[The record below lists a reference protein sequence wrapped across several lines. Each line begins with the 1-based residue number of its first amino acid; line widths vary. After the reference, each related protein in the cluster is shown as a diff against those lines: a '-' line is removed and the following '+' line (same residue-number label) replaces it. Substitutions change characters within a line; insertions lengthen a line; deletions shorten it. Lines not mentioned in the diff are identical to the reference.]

1 MSLHSLI
8 LQHVSSKTK
17 DMIFPKRPIPLW
29 LHPRKLTRLCN
40 NRFYLV
46 YLQIPPVVQKC
57 LLELLIFQTKIKSK
71 FLNCIWS
78 LCFFGFIQNMT
89 SIFSSW
95 HWLFEEISQLS
106 CRDQSVVLHSGYVW
120 FFPYEILWFD
130 LFLAS
135 SVNQNLCLKG
145 RLNSGETF
153 LGWTSQRCCSLHIVS
168 HLEAHVRLLYYS
180 YNLDTF

>member
-17 DMIFPKRPIPLW
+17 DMIFPKSPIPLW

-106 CRDQSVVLHSGYVW
+106 CRVSFILAMSD
-120 FFPYEILWFD
+120 FFLMRFFD

>member
-1 MSLHSLI
+1 
-8 LQHVSSKTK
+8 
-17 DMIFPKRPIPLW
+17 MIFPKSPIPLW

-106 CRDQSVVLHSGYVW
+106 CRVSFILAMSD
-120 FFPYEILWFD
+120 FFLMRFFD
-130 LFLAS
+130 LSFIPCIFCEPELMSKGSIKFRWNIFGMNITEMLFTSHCITFRSTCQVVILFL
-135 SVNQNLCLKG
+135 
-145 RLNSGETF
+145 
-153 LGWTSQRCCSLHIVS
+153 
-168 HLEAHVRLLYYS
+168 
-180 YNLDTF
+180 